1 MVDSKNRVESVVR
14 SAGRRHFAVV
24 ALEQVAFTLA
34 PVLGGSILLLL
45 LGTQILH
52 WYWLALLAAAG
63 LVIGTVRVRARK
75 LSHYKIA
82 QILDR
87 RLLLDDSLS
96 TAWFVLADESRA
108 TQAVADFQ
116 LRQAERAAEGIEP
129 AQAFPLAFHRAW
141 AITAALAAIAF
152 GLFAVRYLV
161 TKSLS
166 FEQSLIA
173 VQITPV
179 FERLEARLF
188 GGDDRVP
195 GEAGQD
201 ARAQPNRAESGTQ
214 LPDQRAI
221 ETPQPEGVQTGD
233 AASPN
238 DQSGSKAQAESG
250 KDGKPQNGNQS
261 GDAANSQAEQK
272 QSDQSA
278 ASEKT
283 PPNGEAKQK
292 NAAGQQS
299 AGLMDKMKDALSS
312 FMAKMRQNSGEQSR
326 QNNQPSDQ
334 DKAASQSPGK
344 AQQGQQQDA
353 RNQQSS
359 QDQSSEGQTQ
369 AQASERTQASQG
381 RSSDSMPEKGADAHS
396 GIGRQDGEKGVKE
409 AEQLAAMGKLAEII
423 GKRSANLTGDMT
435 VETPSGKQ
443 QLKTA
448 YSQKLGHHSDSG
460 GEINR
465 DDIPLADQQYVREYM
480 EMVRK
485 QSTEEVKRGRHK

>member
-1 MVDSKNRVESVVR
+1 MTDSKNRVESVVR
-14 SAGRRHFAVV
+14 SAERRHFAVV
-24 ALEQVAFTLA
+24 ALEQLAFTLA
-34 PVLGGSILLLL
+34 PVFGGSILLLL

-52 WYWLALLAAAG
+52 WYWLGLLAAAG
-63 LVIGTVRVRARK
+63 LLIGMVRVRARK

-87 RLLLDDSLS
+87 RLRLDDSLS
-96 TAWFVLADESRA
+96 TAWFVLENESGA
-108 TQAVADFQ
+108 TPEGIADFQ
-116 LRQAERAAEGIEP
+116 LRQAERAAEGIDP

-141 AITAALAAIAF
+141 TITAALAAIAF

-188 GGDDRVP
+188 GGDRVP
-195 GEAGQD
+195 GHAGQG

-214 LPDQRAI
+214 LPDQRAM
-221 ETPQPEGVQTGD
+221 ETPQPQRAEASD
-233 AASPN
+233 ATNPN

-250 KDGKPQNGNQS
+250 KDGKPQNGNNQNAE
-261 GDAANSQAEQK
+261 AANSQAEQK

-278 ASEKT
+278 ASEKASQ
-283 PPNGEAKQK
+283 NGEAKQQ

-312 FMAKMRQNSGEQSR
+312 FMAKMRQNSGQQTR

-334 DKAASQSPGK
+334 DKAASQSSSK

-396 GIGRQDGEKGVKE
+396 GIGRQDGDKDVKE
-409 AEQLAAMGKLAEII
+409 VEQLAAMGKLAEII
-423 GKRSANLTGDMT
+423 GKRSASLTGDMT

-448 YSQKLGHHSDSG
+448 YSQKVGRHSDSG

-485 QSTEEVKRGRHK
+485 QSKTER